1 MLTVTL
7 VQNQRIGLRSGCRCP
22 GRRSIFPLVISQWP
36 LSGAIR
42 IHNKELGIGL
52 RNVVV
57 QRCLIFE
64 SKTGAAEENML
75 SIGRPYLMCVIS
87 RRRGQSPQAGPVG
100 PDRVNVKVTFT
111 KAREG
116 DQVALW

>member
-22 GRRSIFPLVISQWP
+22 GRRSIFPLVICQWP

-42 IHNKELGIGL
+42 IHHKELGIGL

-57 QRCLIFE
+57 ERCLIFE

-75 SIGRPYLMCVIS
+75 SIGRPYLVCRLLLEKKKTS
-87 RRRGQSPQAGPVG
+87 
-100 PDRVNVKVTFT
+100 KVVLIVPRSIHTT
-111 KAREG
+111 YCTHTLHEHYT
-116 DQVALW
+116 